1 MNMLK
6 IGITSRVVQ
15 TNNYVDNRDALSQ
28 DWTRF
33 IEKINGVPIQIPNL
47 LSKPELFLEELKI
60 DALILSGG
68 DNVGTPP
75 ERDKTEHTLIDFAVK
90 NDIPILGVCR
100 GMQKL
105 NQYFGGT
112 QNTLSTKDHVNND
125 HTISIKQESFL
136 NIFGSEA
143 VQVNSFHHNVITE
156 DHLGHNLVP
165 FAFSKNDNT
174 VEGFFHSEFPF
185 IGVMW
190 HPEREQKKFDVL
202 IMDQLLHRKIKR

>member
-6 IGITSRVVQ
+6 IGITSRVVEAI
-15 TNNYVDNRDALSQ
+15 NYVDNRDALSQ

-33 IEKINGVPIQIPNL
+33 IEKINGIPIQIPNL
-47 LSKPELFLEELKI
+47 LSNIQLFLEELKI

-68 DNVGTPP
+68 DNVGIPP
-75 ERDKTEHTLIDFAVK
+75 ERDKTEHALIDFAVK

-105 NQYFGGT
+105 NQYFGGK
-112 QNTLSTKDHVNND
+112 QNALSTKIHVNND
-125 HTISIKQESFL
+125 HMVNIKQESFL
-136 NIFGSEA
+136 KIFESEA

-156 DHLGHNLVP
+156 DDLGHNLVP

-174 VEGFFHSEFPF
+174 VEGLFHSELPF

-190 HPEREQKKFDVL
+190 HPEREQKKFDEL
-202 IMDQLLHRKIKR
+202 MMEQLFHRKIIQ

>member
-1 MNMLK
+1 M
-6 IGITSRVVQ
+6 
-15 TNNYVDNRDALSQ
+15 
-28 DWTRF
+28 F
-33 IEKINGVPIQIPNL
+33 IEKINGIPIQIPNL
-47 LSKPELFLEELKI
+47 LSNIQLFLEELKI

-68 DNVGTPP
+68 DNVGIPP
-75 ERDKTEHTLIDFAVK
+75 ERDKTEHALIDFAVK

-136 NIFGSEA
+136 KIFESEA

-156 DHLGHNLVP
+156 DDLGHNLVP

-185 IGVMW
+185 VGVMW
-190 HPEREQKKFDVL
+190 HPEREQKKFDEL
-202 IMDQLLHRKIKR
+202 MMEQLFHRKIMQ

>member
-6 IGITSRVVQ
+6 IGITSRVVEAI
-15 TNNYVDNRDALSQ
+15 NYVDNRDALSQ

-33 IEKINGVPIQIPNL
+33 IEKVNGMPIQIPNL
-47 LSKPELFLEELKI
+47 LSNLQLFLEELKI

-68 DNVGTPP
+68 DDVGTPP
-75 ERDKTEHTLIDFAVK
+75 ERDKTEHALIDFAIK

-112 QNTLSTKDHVNND
+112 QNTLSTKIHVNND
-125 HTISIKQESFL
+125 HMISIKQESFL
-136 NIFGSEA
+136 NIFDSEA
-143 VQVNSFHHNVITE
+143 VQVNSFHHNVITN
-156 DHLGHNLVP
+156 DCLGRNLVP

-190 HPEREQKKFDVL
+190 HPEREQKKFDEL
-202 IMDQLLHRKIKR
+202 IMNQLFHRKIKR